1 LANHCALGDNKH
13 PQDLVSATVC
23 KIGMEKQLP
32 TPMVTE
38 TTTSSIKLPMERQ
51 MGMVQ
56 TPKLVS
62 FRRSTMGT
70 TTNKAEAQEMT
81 DQTTS
86 RTTMASLVMPA
97 TNRGTQPEIVHS
109 SREETTMTSKMITDR
124 RIFSKE
130 RKVPKEI
137 RRKTQNTMKVTI

>member
-1 LANHCALGDNKH
+1 
-13 PQDLVSATVC
+13 
-23 KIGMEKQLP
+23 
-32 TPMVTE
+32 
-38 TTTSSIKLPMERQ
+38 